1 MSSDEVRSIRRRV
14 DQVIEQAAAEGAF
27 DNLAGMGR
35 PLPSDAGLVPGDLRV
50 PFKVLGNAGMAP
62 AWVGLAGEIERRI
75 DEFRAARRAHEQRMR
90 RARDHALAGP
100 AGDFAARFRAAGR
113 AHAEL
118 RDRLER
124 DVQAIIRLID
134 RFNTIAPRGAAHFGF
149 LPRGELDALKAAWP
163 WSTPADDSA

>member
-1 MSSDEVRSIRRRV
+1 MTSDEIGPTRRRV
-14 DQVIEQAAAEGAF
+14 DQAIEQAAAEGAF

-62 AWVGLAGEIERRI
+62 AWVDLAGEIERRI
-75 DEFRAARRAHEQRMR
+75 DEFRAARRAHEQRTR

-113 AHAEL
+113 AHAGL
-118 RDRLER
+118 RDSLER

-134 RFNTIAPRGAAHFGF
+134 RLNTIAPRGAAHFGF
-149 LPRGELDALKAAWP
+149 LPRAELDALKAAWP
-163 WSTPADDSA
+163 WSTPAEDSA